1 MPPVIVGTEVRPW
14 MLKDGSGCWKRSIV
28 SRVFCSLADLVILL
42 NLEFLSLA
50 STILALKSYYY
61 NFERTIISKF
71 HNQTNYLKI

>member
-50 STILALKSYYY
+50 STILA
-61 NFERTIISKF
+61 FEILLLQF
-71 HNQTNYLKI
+71 